1 MSQQSCQSCIIIID
15 SALYKG
21 RFTDRNRG
29 TIFPNYIFH
38 AFDEDCRADVNEG
51 INGPAVFIV
60 THGTVI
66 IRGYENKK

>member
-15 SALYKG
+15 STLYKA

-38 AFDEDCRADVNEG
+38 NSAASEDFTTALVEEIGSPQTKVLFRKLPKCIA
-51 INGPAVFIV
+51 
-60 THGTVI
+60 
-66 IRGYENKK
+66 